1 MAINEDTV
9 ITSLEKI
16 IEDTPTKDL
25 NVLSVKTLAQ
35 RLGLSKNIIS
45 QYFKRKRNFKLS
57 RLIKYKKIQKGYYLL
72 KNNSELS
79 VEKISITVGYE
90 KTEYFSELIKKTYGK
105 APSEIKNEVKKIK
118 CHFFGG

>member
-79 VEKISITVGYE
+79 VEEISITVGYE
-90 KTEYFSELIKKTYGK
+90 KTEYFSELIK
-105 APSEIKNEVKKIK
+105 
-118 CHFFGG
+118 